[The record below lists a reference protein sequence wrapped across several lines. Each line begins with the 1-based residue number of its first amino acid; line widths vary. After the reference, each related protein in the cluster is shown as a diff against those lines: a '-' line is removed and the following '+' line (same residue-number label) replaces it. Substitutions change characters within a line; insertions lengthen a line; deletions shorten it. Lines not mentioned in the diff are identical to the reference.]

1 MEVQCSFE
9 GLLRVLQ
16 VYTAIRVL
24 SDRLQFQIGRRRKS
38 NSGVLEL
45 EWVIVPILGVQVENR
60 LLLVMTRHDT

>member
-38 NSGVLEL
+38 NSGVLE
-45 EWVIVPILGVQVENR
+45 WVIVPILGVQVENR

>member
-24 SDRLQFQIGRRRKS
+24 SDRLQFQIGEIECNKDLQEVEFFVCGSTPLPHALKQARQ
-38 NSGVLEL
+38 
-45 EWVIVPILGVQVENR
+45 QVFAP
-60 LLLVMTRHDT
+60 

>member
-38 NSGVLEL
+38 NSGVLGC
-45 EWVIVPILGVQVENR
+45 VIVPILGVQVENR